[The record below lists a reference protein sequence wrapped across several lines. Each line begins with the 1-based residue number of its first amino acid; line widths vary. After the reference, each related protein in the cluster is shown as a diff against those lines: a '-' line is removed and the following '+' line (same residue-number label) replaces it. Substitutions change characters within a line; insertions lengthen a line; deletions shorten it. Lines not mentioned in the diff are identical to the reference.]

1 MIGLHRSAPGRAG
14 ERNLLEVVMSSESE
28 IVEKFKGAQN
38 ALVIQAS
45 DLSLET
51 IATMAETGAIDVAPL
66 FQRRERWDV
75 RRQSALIESFLLNVP
90 VPPVYL
96 SEDDYGSYSVIDGK
110 QRITAVRDFMS
121 GAFSLTSLTR
131 FPEINGYRFAELP
144 GQLQNSLKVR
154 PYIRAITILRQSDR
168 ATKYEV
174 FHRLNSGGEPLNP
187 QEIRNV
193 IYRGP
198 LNDLIMELANSS
210 FLRKQLKIRDEKS
223 SAYNLMADAE
233 FVLRY
238 FMLLENWRS
247 FSGDYRISMDR
258 YMEKHGGVKALDIE
272 RLRDSFE
279 RSAQACEDIWGEYA
293 FKRPEGLGWR
303 DQMLAG
309 MYDAQMIAVS
319 MADDKRIS
327 MLVSRRDDVVAGT
340 RELFDDPDFETAV
353 RVATNTASRVI
364 HRVESVWQLIS
375 SL

>member
-1 MIGLHRSAPGRAG
+1 
-14 ERNLLEVVMSSESE
+14 MSTESE
-28 IVEKFKGAQN
+28 IVEKFKNAQN

-51 IATMAETGAIDVAPL
+51 IATMADSGAIDVAPL

-121 GAFSLTSLTR
+121 GTFALSSLTR
-131 FPEINGYRFAELP
+131 FPEINGLKFIELP

-168 ATKYEV
+168 GTKYEV
-174 FHRLNSGGEPLNP
+174 FHRLNSGGEPLNA

-198 LNDLIMELANSS
+198 LNDLIMELANSA
-210 FLRKQLKIRDEKS
+210 FLRRQLKIRDEKS
-223 SAYNLMADAE
+223 SAFNLMADAE

-238 FMLLENWRS
+238 FMLLETWRS
-247 FSGDYRISMDR
+247 FSGDYRISMDK
-258 YMEKHGGVKALDIE
+258 YMEKHGQAKQGEIDT
-272 RLRDSFE
+272 LRKSFE
-279 RSAQACEDIWGEYA
+279 RSLLACQKIWGDYA
-293 FKRPEGLGWR
+293 FKRPEGASWR

-327 MLVSRRDDVVAGT
+327 TLVAHSADVIQGT
-340 RELFDDPDFETAV
+340 RDLFDDPDFETAV
-353 RVATNTASRVI
+353 RVATNTASRVV
-364 HRVESVWQLIS
+364 HRVESVWHMIS
-375 SL
+375 SF

>member
-1 MIGLHRSAPGRAG
+1 
-14 ERNLLEVVMSSESE
+14 MSSESE

-51 IATMAETGAIDVAPL
+51 IATMAATGAIDVAPQ

-121 GAFSLTSLTR
+121 GAFGLTSLTR
-131 FPEINGYRFAELP
+131 FPEINGYRFSELP

-210 FLRKQLKIRDEKS
+210 FLRRQLKIRDEKS
-223 SAYNLMADAE
+223 SAYNLMSDAE

-247 FSGDYRISMDR
+247 FSGDYRISMDK
-258 YMEKHGGVKALDIE
+258 YMEKHGHAKPRDIE
-272 RLRDSFE
+272 HMRTSFE
-279 RSAQACEDIWGEYA
+279 RSAQACQEIWGEYA
-293 FKRPEGLGWR
+293 FKRPEGSGWR

-327 MLVSRRDDVVAGT
+327 TLVGRRDDVIAGT
-340 RELFDDPDFETAV
+340 RQLFDDPEFEAAV

-364 HRVESVWQLIS
+364 HRVESVWQMIS

>member
-1 MIGLHRSAPGRAG
+1 
-14 ERNLLEVVMSSESE
+14 MSSDSE
-28 IVEKFKGAQN
+28 IVEKFKSAQN

-110 QRITAVRDFMS
+110 QRITAIRDFIS
-121 GAFSLTSLTR
+121 GAFALTSLTR
-131 FPEINGYRFAELP
+131 FPEINGLRFASLP

-174 FHRLNSGGEPLNP
+174 FHRLNSGGEPLNA

-198 LNDLIMELANSS
+198 LNDLIMELASS
-210 FLRKQLKIRDEKS
+210 EFLWKQLKIRDEKS

-238 FMLLENWRS
+238 FMLLDNWRS
-247 FSGDYRISMDR
+247 FSGDYRISMDK
-258 YMEKHGGVKALDIE
+258 YMEKHAHLKPREIE
-272 RLRDSFE
+272 ALRDSFE
-279 RSAQACEDIWGEYA
+279 RSLDSCQRLWGQYA
-293 FKRPEGLGWR
+293 FKRPEGAGWR

-309 MYDAQMIAVS
+309 MYDAQMVAVS
-319 MADDKRIS
+319 LADDKRIS
-327 MLVSRRDDVVAGT
+327 TLSARRDEVIAET
-340 RELFDDPDFETAV
+340 RDLFKDGEFEAAV
-353 RVATNTASRVI
+353 RVATNTTSRVI
-364 HRVESVWQLIS
+364 YRIDKVWQMIS
-375 SL
+375 SF